1 MMALIFPMPWSPSML
16 KPDTLAI
23 HVARSIESETRV
35 ANIPVFRASTVLFD
49 SLEEAA
55 QRAQAVA
62 RGDKGASTYAT
73 ASTPSTAA
81 LMDALEQIEGNGHAT
96 RACLAPSGLSAIS
109 TLLMALL
116 KPGDDLLVIDS
127 VYGPTRNFCQTV
139 LASWG
144 VSTRF
149 YDPDANAQ
157 ALEAMLLPTTRL
169 IYLESPASYTFEI
182 QDVPAIAAMAKR
194 RGVLTVID
202 NAWASPIM
210 ANPFDWGVDASVL
223 PLTKYWSG
231 HSDVL
236 MGASVVREELWP
248 ALWKTQRDFGI
259 CVGGD
264 DAYLVLRGLRTAA
277 VRMRSHEQSAL
288 VLARWLE
295 QRQGVAR
302 VVHPALASHPQ
313 HALFKRDFKGSSG
326 LFGFVLDRAYWGIPE
341 SAQGPEDP
349 YVARLLA
356 ALCEG
361 RRHFGMGY
369 SWGGYESLIMPGRL
383 SALRSVKPWQQ
394 GPLLR
399 LHIGLEDPE
408 DLIRDLRAGFE
419 AMTTIAESPNRRAD
433 A

>member
-1 MMALIFPMPWSPSML
+1 ML
-16 KPDTLAI
+16 KPDTLPI
-23 HVARSIESETRV
+23 DVARVLDSDTRV
-35 ANIPVFRASTVLFD
+35 ANIPVYRASTVLFA
-49 SLEEAA
+49 SLDEAV
-55 QRAQAVA
+55 QKAQAVA

-73 ASTPSTAA
+73 ASTPTTAA
-81 LMDALEQIEGNGHAT
+81 LMDALEQIEGAGHAT
-96 RACLAPSGLSAIS
+96 RACLAPSGLSAIA

-127 VYGPTRNFCQTV
+127 VYGPTRNFCQSV
-139 LASWG
+139 LAQWG

-149 YDPDANAQ
+149 YRPDASAE
-157 ALEAMLLPTTRL
+157 ALEAMLLPNTRL

-182 QDVPAIAAMAKR
+182 QDVPAIAAMAKK

-202 NAWASPIM
+202 NAWASPMM

-236 MGASVVREELWP
+236 MGASVVREALWP
-248 ALWKTQRDFGI
+248 ALWKTQRDFGV

-277 VRMRSHEQSAL
+277 VRMRQHEQSAL
-288 VLARWLE
+288 SVARWLE
-295 QRQGVAR
+295 KRPGVAR
-302 VVHPALASHPQ
+302 VIHPALDAHPQ

-326 LFGFVLDRAYWGIPE
+326 LFGFVLDRSFWSLGA
-341 SAQGPEDP
+341 SANGPEDP
-349 YVARLLA
+349 QTARLLA
-356 ALCEG
+356 AMCEG

-369 SWGGYESLIMPGRL
+369 SWGGYESLIMPARL
-383 SALRSVKPWQQ
+383 SALRSVEPWCE

-399 LHIGLEDPE
+399 VHMGLEDPQDLIE
-408 DLIRDLRAGFE
+408 DLEAGFQ
-419 AMTTIAESPNRRAD
+419 AMARIA
-433 A
+433 

>member
-1 MMALIFPMPWSPSML
+1 MML
-16 KPDTLAI
+16 KPDTLPI
-23 HVARSIESETRV
+23 DVARVLDSDTRV
-35 ANIPVFRASTVLFD
+35 ANIPVYRASTVLFA
-49 SLEEAA
+49 SLDEAV
-55 QRAQAVA
+55 QKAQAVA

-73 ASTPSTAA
+73 ASTPTTAA
-81 LMDALEQIEGNGHAT
+81 LMDALEQIEGAGHAT
-96 RACLAPSGLSAIS
+96 RACLAPSGLSAIA

-127 VYGPTRNFCQTV
+127 VYGPTRNFCQSV
-139 LASWG
+139 LAQWG

-149 YDPDANAQ
+149 YRPDASAE
-157 ALEAMLLPTTRL
+157 ALEAMLLPNTRL

-202 NAWASPIM
+202 NAWASPMM

-236 MGASVVREELWP
+236 MGASVVREALWP
-248 ALWKTQRDFGI
+248 ALWKTQRDFGV

-277 VRMRSHEQSAL
+277 VRMRQHEQSAL
-288 VLARWLE
+288 SVARWLE
-295 QRQGVAR
+295 QRPGVAR
-302 VVHPALASHPQ
+302 VIHPALDAHPQ

-326 LFGFVLDRAYWGIPE
+326 LFGFVLDRSFWSLGA
-341 SAQGPEDP
+341 SANGPEDP
-349 YVARLLA
+349 QTARLLA
-356 ALCEG
+356 AMCEG

-369 SWGGYESLIMPGRL
+369 SWGGYESLIMPARL
-383 SALRSVKPWQQ
+383 SALRSVEPWCE

-399 LHIGLEDPE
+399 VHMGLEDPQDLIE
-408 DLIRDLRAGFE
+408 DLEAGFQ
-419 AMTTIAESPNRRAD
+419 AMARIA
-433 A
+433 

>member
-1 MMALIFPMPWSPSML
+1 MML
-16 KPDTLAI
+16 KPDTLPI
-23 HVARSIESETRV
+23 DVARVLDSDTRV
-35 ANIPVFRASTVLFD
+35 ANIPVYRASTVLFA
-49 SLEEAA
+49 SLDEAV
-55 QRAQAVA
+55 QKAQAVA

-73 ASTPSTAA
+73 ASTPTTAA
-81 LMDALEQIEGNGHAT
+81 LMDALEQIEGAGHAT
-96 RACLAPSGLSAIS
+96 RACLAPSGLSAIA

-127 VYGPTRNFCQTV
+127 VYGPTRNFCQSV
-139 LASWG
+139 LAQWG

-149 YDPDANAQ
+149 YRPDASAE
-157 ALEAMLLPTTRL
+157 ALEAMLLPNTRL

-202 NAWASPIM
+202 NAWASPMM

-236 MGASVVREELWP
+236 MGASVVREALWA
-248 ALWKTQRDFGI
+248 ALWKTQRDFGV

-277 VRMRSHEQSAL
+277 VRMRQHEQSAL
-288 VLARWLE
+288 SVARWLE
-295 QRQGVAR
+295 QRPGVAR
-302 VVHPALASHPQ
+302 VIHPALDAHPQ

-326 LFGFVLDRAYWGIPE
+326 LFGFVLDRSFWSLGA
-341 SAQGPEDP
+341 SANGPEDP
-349 YVARLLA
+349 QTARLLA
-356 ALCEG
+356 AMCEG

-369 SWGGYESLIMPGRL
+369 SWGGYESLIMPARL
-383 SALRSVKPWQQ
+383 SALRSVEPWCE

-399 LHIGLEDPE
+399 VHMGLEDPQDLIE
-408 DLIRDLRAGFE
+408 DLEAGFQ
-419 AMTTIAESPNRRAD
+419 AMARIA
-433 A
+433 

>member
-1 MMALIFPMPWSPSML
+1 ML

-23 HVARSIESETRV
+23 HVARSVESETRV

-49 SLEEAA
+49 SLDEAA
-55 QRAQAVA
+55 KRAQAVV
-62 RGDKGASTYAT
+62 RGEKGASTYAT
-73 ASTPSTAA
+73 ASTPITAA
-81 LMDALEQIEGNGHAT
+81 LMDALEQIEGAGHAT

-139 LASWG
+139 LARWG

-149 YDPDANAQ
+149 YDPDASAE

-182 QDVPAIAAMAKR
+182 QDVPAIAAMARR

-236 MGASVVREELWP
+236 MGASVVREDLWP
-248 ALWKTQRDFGI
+248 DLWKTQRDFGI

-288 VLARWLE
+288 LLARWLE
-295 QRQGVAR
+295 QRKGVAR
-302 VVHPALASHPQ
+302 VVHPALTSHPQ
-313 HALFKRDFKGSSG
+313 HALFRRDFKGSSG
-326 LFGFVLDRAYWGIPE
+326 LFGFVLDRTYWGIPE
-341 SAQGPEDP
+341 NAQGPEEP

-369 SWGGYESLIMPGRL
+369 SWGGFESLIMPGRL

-408 DLIRDLRAGFE
+408 DLIKDLDAGFE
-419 AMTTIAESPNRRAD
+419 AMAKIASKPHAL
-433 A
+433 

>member
-1 MMALIFPMPWSPSML
+1 ML
-16 KPDTLAI
+16 D
-23 HVARSIESETRV
+23 SDTRV
-35 ANIPVFRASTVLFD
+35 ANIPVYRASTVLFA
-49 SLEEAA
+49 SLDEAV
-55 QRAQAVA
+55 QKAQAVA

-73 ASTPSTAA
+73 ASTPTTAA
-81 LMDALEQIEGNGHAT
+81 LMDALEQIEGAGHAT
-96 RACLAPSGLSAIS
+96 RACLAPSGLSAIA

-127 VYGPTRNFCQTV
+127 VYGPTRNFCQSV
-139 LASWG
+139 LAQWG

-149 YDPDANAQ
+149 YRPDASAE
-157 ALEAMLLPTTRL
+157 ALEAMLLPNTRL

-182 QDVPAIAAMAKR
+182 QDVPAIAAMAKK

-202 NAWASPIM
+202 NAWASPMM

-236 MGASVVREELWP
+236 MGASVVREALWP
-248 ALWKTQRDFGI
+248 ALWKTQRDFGV

-277 VRMRSHEQSAL
+277 VRMRQHEQSAL
-288 VLARWLE
+288 SVARWLE
-295 QRQGVAR
+295 QRPGVAR
-302 VVHPALASHPQ
+302 VIHPALDAHPQ

-326 LFGFVLDRAYWGIPE
+326 LFGFVLDRSFWSLGA
-341 SAQGPEDP
+341 SANGPEDP
-349 YVARLLA
+349 QTARLLA
-356 ALCEG
+356 AMCEG

-369 SWGGYESLIMPGRL
+369 SWGGYESLIMPARL
-383 SALRSVKPWQQ
+383 SALRSVEPWCE

-399 LHIGLEDPE
+399 VHMGLEDPQDLIE
-408 DLIRDLRAGFE
+408 DLEAGFQ
-419 AMTTIAESPNRRAD
+419 AMARIA
-433 A
+433 

>member
-1 MMALIFPMPWSPSML
+1 ML
-16 KPDTLAI
+16 KRDTLPI
-23 HVARSIESETRV
+23 DVARVLDSDTRV
-35 ANIPVFRASTVLFD
+35 ANIPVYRASTVLFA
-49 SLEEAA
+49 SLDEAV
-55 QRAQAVA
+55 QKAQAVA

-73 ASTPSTAA
+73 ASTPTTAA
-81 LMDALEQIEGNGHAT
+81 LMDALEQIEGAGHAT
-96 RACLAPSGLSAIS
+96 RACLAPSGLSAIA

-127 VYGPTRNFCQTV
+127 VYGPTRNFCQSV
-139 LASWG
+139 LAQWG

-149 YDPDANAQ
+149 YRPDASAE
-157 ALEAMLLPTTRL
+157 ALEAMLLPNTRL

-182 QDVPAIAAMAKR
+182 QDVPAIAAMAKK

-202 NAWASPIM
+202 NAWASPMM

-236 MGASVVREELWP
+236 MGASVVREALWP
-248 ALWKTQRDFGI
+248 ALWKTQRDFGV

-277 VRMRSHEQSAL
+277 VRMRQHEQSAL
-288 VLARWLE
+288 LVARWLE
-295 QRQGVAR
+295 QRPGVAR
-302 VVHPALASHPQ
+302 VIHPALDAHPQ

-326 LFGFVLDRAYWGIPE
+326 LFGFVLDRSFWSLGA
-341 SAQGPEDP
+341 SANGPEDP
-349 YVARLLA
+349 QTARLLA
-356 ALCEG
+356 AMCEG

-369 SWGGYESLIMPGRL
+369 SWGGYESLIMPARL
-383 SALRSVKPWQQ
+383 SALRSVEPWCE

-399 LHIGLEDPE
+399 VHMGLEDPQDLIE
-408 DLIRDLRAGFE
+408 DLEAGFQ
-419 AMTTIAESPNRRAD
+419 AMARIA
-433 A
+433 

>member
-1 MMALIFPMPWSPSML
+1 ML
-16 KPDTLAI
+16 KPDTLPI
-23 HVARSIESETRV
+23 DVARVLDSDTRV
-35 ANIPVFRASTVLFD
+35 ANIPVYRASTVLFA
-49 SLEEAA
+49 SLDEAV
-55 QRAQAVA
+55 QKAQAVA

-73 ASTPSTAA
+73 ASTPTTAA
-81 LMDALEQIEGNGHAT
+81 LMDALEQIEGAGHAT
-96 RACLAPSGLSAIS
+96 RACLAPSGLSAIA

-127 VYGPTRNFCQTV
+127 VYGPTRNFCQSV
-139 LASWG
+139 LAQWG

-149 YDPDANAQ
+149 YRPDASAE
-157 ALEAMLLPTTRL
+157 ALEAMLLPNTRL

-182 QDVPAIAAMAKR
+182 QDVPAIAAMAKK

-202 NAWASPIM
+202 NAWASPMM

-236 MGASVVREELWP
+236 MGASVVREALWP
-248 ALWKTQRDFGI
+248 ALWKTQRDFGV

-277 VRMRSHEQSAL
+277 VRMRQHEQSAL
-288 VLARWLE
+288 SVARWLE
-295 QRQGVAR
+295 QRPGVAR
-302 VVHPALASHPQ
+302 VIHPALDAHPQ

-326 LFGFVLDRAYWGIPE
+326 LFGFVLDRSFWSLGA
-341 SAQGPEDP
+341 SANGPEDP
-349 YVARLLA
+349 QTARLLA
-356 ALCEG
+356 AMCEG

-369 SWGGYESLIMPGRL
+369 SWGGYESLIMPARL
-383 SALRSVKPWQQ
+383 SALRSVEPWCE

-399 LHIGLEDPE
+399 VHMGLEDPQDLIE
-408 DLIRDLRAGFE
+408 DLEAGFQ
-419 AMTTIAESPNRRAD
+419 AMARIA
-433 A
+433 

>member
-1 MMALIFPMPWSPSML
+1 ML
-16 KPDTLAI
+16 KRDTLPI
-23 HVARSIESETRV
+23 DVARVLDSDTRV
-35 ANIPVFRASTVLFD
+35 ANIPVYRASTVLFA
-49 SLEEAA
+49 SLDEAV
-55 QRAQAVA
+55 QKAQAVA

-73 ASTPSTAA
+73 ASTPTTAA
-81 LMDALEQIEGNGHAT
+81 LMDALEQIEGAGHAT
-96 RACLAPSGLSAIS
+96 RACLAPSGLSAIA

-127 VYGPTRNFCQTV
+127 VYGPTRNFCQSV
-139 LASWG
+139 LAQWG

-149 YDPDANAQ
+149 YRPDASAE
-157 ALEAMLLPTTRL
+157 ALEAMLLPNTRL

-182 QDVPAIAAMAKR
+182 QDVPAIAAMAKK

-202 NAWASPIM
+202 NAWASPMM

-236 MGASVVREELWP
+236 MGASVVREALWP
-248 ALWKTQRDFGI
+248 ALWKTQRDFGV

-277 VRMRSHEQSAL
+277 VRMRQHEQSAL
-288 VLARWLE
+288 SVARWLE
-295 QRQGVAR
+295 QRPGVAR
-302 VVHPALASHPQ
+302 VIHPALDAHPQ

-326 LFGFVLDRAYWGIPE
+326 LFGFVLDRSFWSLGA
-341 SAQGPEDP
+341 SANGPEDP
-349 YVARLLA
+349 QTARLLA
-356 ALCEG
+356 AMCEG

-369 SWGGYESLIMPGRL
+369 SWGGYESLIMPARL
-383 SALRSVKPWQQ
+383 SALRSVEPWCE

-399 LHIGLEDPE
+399 VHMGLEDPQDLIE
-408 DLIRDLRAGFE
+408 DLEAGFQ
-419 AMTTIAESPNRRAD
+419 AMARIA
-433 A
+433 

>member
-1 MMALIFPMPWSPSML
+1 ML
-16 KPDTLAI
+16 KPDTLPI
-23 HVARSIESETRV
+23 DVARVLDSDTRV
-35 ANIPVFRASTVLFD
+35 ANIPVYRASTVLFA
-49 SLEEAA
+49 SLDEAV
-55 QRAQAVA
+55 QKAQAVA

-73 ASTPSTAA
+73 ASTPTTAA
-81 LMDALEQIEGNGHAT
+81 LMDALEQIEGAGHAT
-96 RACLAPSGLSAIS
+96 RACLAPSGLSAIA

-127 VYGPTRNFCQTV
+127 VYGPTRNFCQSV
-139 LASWG
+139 LAQWG

-149 YDPDANAQ
+149 YRPDASAE
-157 ALEAMLLPTTRL
+157 ALEAMLLPNTRL

-182 QDVPAIAAMAKR
+182 QDVPAIAAMAKK

-202 NAWASPIM
+202 NAWASPMM

-236 MGASVVREELWP
+236 MGASVVREALWP
-248 ALWKTQRDFGI
+248 ALWKTQRDFGV

-277 VRMRSHEQSAL
+277 VRMRQHEQSAL
-288 VLARWLE
+288 SVARWLE
-295 QRQGVAR
+295 QRPGVAR
-302 VVHPALASHPQ
+302 VIHPALDAHPQ

-326 LFGFVLDRAYWGIPE
+326 LFGFVLDRSFWSLGA
-341 SAQGPEDP
+341 SANGPEDP
-349 YVARLLA
+349 QTARLLA
-356 ALCEG
+356 AMCEG

-369 SWGGYESLIMPGRL
+369 SWGGYESLIMPAQL
-383 SALRSVKPWQQ
+383 SALRSVEPWCE

-399 LHIGLEDPE
+399 VHMGLEDPQDLIE
-408 DLIRDLRAGFE
+408 DLEAGFQ
-419 AMTTIAESPNRRAD
+419 AMARIA
-433 A
+433 

>member
-1 MMALIFPMPWSPSML
+1 MML
-16 KPDTLAI
+16 KPDTLTI

-73 ASTPSTAA
+73 ASTPTTAA
-81 LMDALEQIEGNGHAT
+81 LMDALEHIEGAGHAT
-96 RACLAPSGLSAIS
+96 RACLAPSGLSAIA

-116 KPGDDLLVIDS
+116 KPGDDLMVIDS
-127 VYGPTRNFCQTV
+127 VYGPTRNFCQSV
-139 LASWG
+139 LAQWG

-149 YDPDANAQ
+149 YSPDASAE
-157 ALEAMLLPTTRL
+157 ALEAMLLPNTRL

-182 QDVPAIAAMAKR
+182 QDVPAIAAMAKG

-210 ANPFDWGVDASVL
+210 ASPFDWGVDASVL

-236 MGASVVREELWP
+236 MGATVVREALWP

-288 VLARWLE
+288 RVAQWLE
-295 QRQGVAR
+295 QRQGIAR
-302 VVHPALASHPQ
+302 VIHPALASHPQ
-313 HALFKRDFKGSSG
+313 HGLFRRDFKGASG
-326 LFGFVLDRAYWGIPE
+326 LFGFVLDPAYWGLAE
-341 SAQGPEDP
+341 TANGPEDP
-349 YVARLLA
+349 QAARLLA

-369 SWGGYESLIMPGRL
+369 SWGGFESLIMPGRL
-383 SALRSVKPWQQ
+383 SALRSAKPWQE

-399 LHIGLEDPE
+399 VHIGLEDPQ
-408 DLIRDLRAGFE
+408 DLIDDLEAGFQ
-419 AMTTIAESPNRRAD
+419 AMAKLI
-433 A
+433 